1 MQIPR
6 LWVLGQSWK
15 CILFQYWPFI
25 SLIKYY
31 LQVQFLKNKNTSS
44 AHSIKCTS
52 FSQWFQWGVAKS
64 IQIPNCQ
71 LKGSQFFNS
80 EFCTTLHRYIS
91 DPTKTKSVIVSNC
104 PETCI
109 TFSPRD
115 FENTDAS
122 LTSSGSRWLLLR
134 ARGLNKNASA
144 PWRCQDRLKQRN
156 HMWLFQNCTRMIQR
170 YLTKILLLAIAC
182 SYPIP
187 RYLPLQGERLD
198 CCIFITASALHHNC
212 ISIEICIQC
221 FTNISSYY
229 TVSVY

>member
-1 MQIPR
+1 MQRPR

-15 CILFQYWPFI
+15 CILFKYWPFI

-31 LQVQFLKNKNTSS
+31 LQVQFQVLQILQVHTQLIALHFHNGSS
-44 AHSIKCTS
+44 EAWPNQFKFQIVNWKGANSSILNFALPCT
-52 FSQWFQWGVAKS
+52 V
-64 IQIPNCQ
+64 
-71 LKGSQFFNS
+71 
-80 EFCTTLHRYIS
+80 IS

-104 PETCI
+104 LETCI

-115 FENTDAS
+115 FENTDAC
-122 LTSSGSRWLLLR
+122 LTSIGSRWLLLR

-144 PWRCQDRLKQRN
+144 PWRCQDRLEQRN
-156 HMWLFQNCTRMIQR
+156 HMWLFQNCTRLIQR
-170 YLTKILLLAIAC
+170 YLTKILLFAIAC

-187 RYLPLQGERLD
+187 RYLQLQGERLD
-198 CCIFITASALHHNC
+198 CCIFITFSARHHNC
-212 ISIEICIQC
+212 IFIEICIQC